1 MTGVTSYYSFLI
13 FLEQVSEKEEA
24 LELVKGKLSGV
35 GEELQSMKNTQAER
49 EMTNKMLENNLQTLQ
64 QKYDALLTNHEVR
77 VVIGFV

>member
-49 EMTNKMLENNLQTLQ
+49 EMTNKMLKNNLQTLQ